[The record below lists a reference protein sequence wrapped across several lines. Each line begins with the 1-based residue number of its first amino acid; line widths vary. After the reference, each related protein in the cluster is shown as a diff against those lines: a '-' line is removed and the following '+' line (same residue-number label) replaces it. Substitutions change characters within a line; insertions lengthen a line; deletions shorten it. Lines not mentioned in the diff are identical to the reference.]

1 MENAD
6 LIIQLTKRD
15 ILSRYR
21 GSFLGLI
28 WTFLNPLL
36 LLLIYTFVFSVVFK
50 AKFGLSGETGVDFA
64 IILFSGLI
72 LHQFLAE
79 CAIQSMALVVGN
91 PTYVTKVVFPL
102 EILSVVSVLSSLFNA
117 FISLVIL
124 LLAFLAVRH
133 FVNWT
138 VVFLP
143 IVLLPFVVLGLG
155 VSWLLSS
162 LSVYI
167 RDLGQVVGFVV
178 MLLLFVSPIFYPV
191 SALPPALHAP
201 VMLNPLTFIIGQV
214 REVVIFGRLPHW
226 SGLGLYT
233 SFSLAAVWLGYAW
246 FQKTRKG
253 FADVL

>member
-143 IVLLPFVVLGLG
+143 FLPVTFFSMLANPGL
-155 VSWLLSS
+155 
-162 LSVYI
+162 
-167 RDLGQVVGFVV
+167 
-178 MLLLFVSPIFYPV
+178 
-191 SALPPALHAP
+191 
-201 VMLNPLTFIIGQV
+201 
-214 REVVIFGRLPHW
+214 RL
-226 SGLGLYT
+226 
-233 SFSLAAVWLGYAW
+233 A
-246 FQKTRKG
+246 
-253 FADVL
+253 